1 MSGIAQEPP
10 MVDIAELAADP
21 ATIEASLFYL
31 AGGADKLVTY
41 VAAPGGRDE
50 RSGGGSETHR
60 VTMHNGR
67 PLAGKFVFERE
78 GFRFVDQATR
88 VDDFFD
94 DAEVRRVYYP
104 ECETLIKQVSGAKRV
119 VVFDHTLRTASDEQR
134 ETQKIR
140 DVVSRV
146 HNDYTE
152 WSGPQRVRDIMGEEA
167 EALLRGRFAII
178 QVWRPI
184 NHPVES
190 HPLAICDAQTVRPES
205 LVVNERRYP
214 GRVGQT
220 YGITYDPGQRW
231 YWFPHMRP
239 DEALVFKVYE
249 SLNDGRARWTA
260 HTAFEDPTS
269 PPHARPRESIEIR
282 TLAFF

>member
-1 MSGIAQEPP
+1 
-10 MVDIAELAADP
+10 MVQIAELENAP
-21 ATIEASLFYL
+21 ETIEASLFYL
-31 AGGADKLVTY
+31 ASGADKLVTY

-50 RSGGGSETHR
+50 RTGGGSETHR
-60 VTMHNGR
+60 VVVHNGR
-67 PLAGKFVFERE
+67 PRADSFVFERE
-78 GFRFVDQATR
+78 GFRFVPHHTKVA
-88 VDDFFD
+88 DFFD
-94 DAEVRRVYYP
+94 DATVRRVYYP
-104 ECETLIKQVSGAKRV
+104 ECEALIKEVSGAKRV

-152 WSGPQRVRDIMGEEA
+152 SSGPRRVRDIMGEEA

-190 HPLAICDAQTVRPES
+190 HPLAICDAQTVKPET

-214 GRVGQT
+214 GRIGQT

-231 YWFPHMRP
+231 YWFPHMQP

-249 SLNDGRARWTA
+249 SLKDGRARWTA
-260 HTAFEDPTS
+260 HTAFIDPTS